1 MTINNPE
8 SYRTLTF
15 EGVGT
20 QFEIKRF
27 TYLNRFRKGELLE
40 RDEWEY
46 EYDEDEDIEERNEL
60 SSADDAGV
68 VKGNYKI
75 IIKQKNDHYYD

>member
-27 TYLNRFRKGELLE
+27 TYLNRFRNGELLE

-46 EYDEDEDIEERNEL
+46 EYDEEWIKRMKKLLKEL
-60 SSADDAGV
+60 MTV
-68 VKGNYKI
+68 N
-75 IIKQKNDHYYD
+75 